1 MKSRSPVEVLQAS
14 LQLGLT
20 SFGGPIAHLGY
31 FNREYV
37 QKRRWLSAE
46 EYAAFVSLCQLLPG
60 PTSSQVGFLIGLHR
74 AGIVGALAAWVGF
87 TLPSAVLLY
96 AFAIFAP
103 HTPGPLMQ
111 ALLHGLTLTAVTVVS
126 EALWS
131 MARSLCPDWQRAAI
145 ALGAAAL
152 LAMNSS
158 TLLQFLALAGGAI
171 AGSIACRRVRY
182 AGIELPAVAHRRTA
196 WIGLAIFCTLL
207 LALPVWS
214 AFAPHGPIA
223 LASLFYRAGALV
235 FGGGHV
241 VLPLLQD
248 ALVPGRWLTNEGF
261 LAGYG
266 VAQAMPG
273 PLFAVAAYFGA
284 ASAPAGV
291 SLLWA
296 VIALL
301 AIFLPGLLLSL
312 VGLSLWSRFAR
323 APTALAMLAGIN
335 AAVVGLLAAALY
347 NPIAL
352 TAIHGAFDA
361 GVALTGFGLLH
372 WRRVPPILVAALCIA
387 ASLVAQRLA

>member
-171 AGSIACRRVRY
+171 AGSIACRKVRY

-261 LAGYG
+261 LAGM
-266 VAQAMPG
+266 VLPRRCPG
-273 PLFAVAAYFGA
+273 PCSRSRRISVRQARPRG
-284 ASAPAGV
+284 SPCCGP
-291 SLLWA
+291 SLPCWR
-296 VIALL
+296 
-301 AIFLPGLLLSL
+301 FFCPGCS
-312 VGLSLWSRFAR
+312 
-323 APTALAMLAGIN
+323 
-335 AAVVGLLAAALY
+335 
-347 NPIAL
+347 
-352 TAIHGAFDA
+352 
-361 GVALTGFGLLH
+361 
-372 WRRVPPILVAALCIA
+372 
-387 ASLVAQRLA
+387 

>member
-87 TLPSAVLLY
+87 TLPSAVLMY
-96 AFAIFAP
+96 AFAILAP
-103 HTPGPLMQ
+103 PAPGPLRQ
-111 ALLHGLTLTAVTVVS
+111 ALLQGLMLTAVAVVS
-126 EALWS
+126 QAVWS
-131 MARSLCPDWQRAAI
+131 MARSLCPDWRRAAI
-145 ALGAAAL
+145 ALLAAAL
-152 LAMNSS
+152 LAFNSNGM
-158 TLLQFLALAGGAI
+158 LQLWALAGGAL
-171 AGSIACRRVRY
+171 AGSIACRGLEYPR
-182 AGIELPAVAHRRTA
+182 IELPPATRDRTA
-196 WIGLAIFCTLL
+196 WIALAVFGALL
-207 LALPVWS
+207 IALPAFS

-223 LASLFYRAGALV
+223 LTSLFYRAGALV

-248 ALVPGRWLTNEGF
+248 ALVPGRWLSNEGF

-266 VAQAMPG
+266 FAQAMPG

-284 ASAPAGV
+284 ASAPPGA
-291 SLLWA
+291 SLPWA
-296 VIALL
+296 MLALL
-301 AIFLPGLLLSL
+301 AIFLPGLLLSV
-312 VGLSLWSRFAR
+312 VGLSLWSRIAR
-323 APTALAMLAGIN
+323 APAALAMLAGIN
-335 AAVVGLLAAALY
+335 AAVVGLLGAALY
-347 NPIAL
+347 DPIAR
-352 TAIHGAFDA
+352 TAIHSAFDA
-361 GVALTGFGLLH
+361 AVAVAGFGLLQ
-372 WRRVPPILVAALCIA
+372 WRRVPPILVAALCVA
-387 ASLVAQRLA
+387 ATRVMQVR